1 MKIRPTL
8 PLALIAALAL
18 ACNGASAPSNPV
30 APQTS
35 LQLAAAESNAGGALI
50 FYDDGCALFDAN
62 GTLVPGQSDKYVC
75 TPSQHYNITVKCY
88 ATVAPPA
95 SGKAVRFSYAN
106 KPVECGTHCGQGTTK
121 WHEVVDSLGNA
132 VLTCNFRS

>member
-1 MKIRPTL
+1 MKVRLTL

-18 ACNGASAPSNPV
+18 ACNGATATSNPV
-30 APQTS
+30 APQTP
-35 LQLAAAESNAGGALI
+35 LHIATAESSSGGALI
-50 FYDDGCALFDAN
+50 FYDAGCALFDAAGN
-62 GTLVPGQSDKYVC
+62 LVPGQSDKYVC
-75 TPSQHYNITVKCY
+75 TPSQRHNITVKCY

-106 KPVECGTHCGQGTTK
+106 KPVQCGTHCGQGTTK

-132 VLTCNFRS
+132 VLTCNFKS